1 MFAFSVQNFSKI
13 FVSFKF
19 FFLILFQ
26 VAGGKAEAPPSN
38 PIYVHPES
46 PNFGAH
52 WMKEPISF
60 AKVKLTNKA
69 NGNGQIMLNS
79 LHKYEPRILLVRV
92 NSEHRRV
99 IPYPYPETQ
108 FIAVTAYQNE
118 EVTSLKIK
126 YNPFA
131 KAFLDAK
138 ERPDAIYS
146 RDGSNYG
153 WFIPPAASYASSSS
167 PTHTGPVGST
177 HNRRQIENKQDN
189 QQHDNNTN
197 TTTSCERY
205 GTVSTVRTT
214 TARSVPYTTHR
225 PRAISNNSL
234 SPPSSSSSY
243 LPLDPVPSSIYASY
257 PNWQNSTA
265 SYWSTTTPGSPI
277 STDFSLNK
285 ISSFILKNPFS
296 FQLKIF
302 FRSINN

>member
-1 MFAFSVQNFSKI
+1 MEKTNCLLIYDIKSVVFICSK
-13 FVSFKF
+13 K
-19 FFLILFQ
+19 

-60 AKVKLTNKA
+60 AKVKLTNKS
-69 NGNGQIMLNS
+69 NGSGQIMLNS

-146 RDGSNYG
+146 RDGSSYG
-153 WFIPPAASYASSSS
+153 WFLPPTSSYAPSTSS
-167 PTHTGPVGST
+167 PST
-177 HNRRQIENKQDN
+177 PTALTRRLHETKSDN
-189 QQHDNNTN
+189 QHEQGTN
-197 TTTSCERY
+197 TTTACDRY
-205 GTVSTVRTT
+205 GAVSVRTT
-214 TARSVPYTTHR
+214 NSRSAPYTTHR
-225 PRAISNNSL
+225 PRAISSNSL
-234 SPPSSSSSY
+234 SPPSSSSAY
-243 LPLDPVPSSIYASY
+243 LPIDPVPSSIYAY
-257 PNWQNSTA
+257 PNWQNTSGTT
-265 SYWSTTTPGSPI
+265 YWSNDTPGSPI
-277 STDFSLNK
+277 GKMNTLICFESPQNDEK
-285 ISSFILKNPFS
+285 ISSWA
-296 FQLKIF
+296 FQ
-302 FRSINN
+302 